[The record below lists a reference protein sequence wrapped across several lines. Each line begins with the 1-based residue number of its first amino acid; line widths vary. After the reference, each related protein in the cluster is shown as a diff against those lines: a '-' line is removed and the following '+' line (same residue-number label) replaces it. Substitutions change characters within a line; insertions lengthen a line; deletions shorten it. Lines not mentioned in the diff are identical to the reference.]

1 MDNSGFF
8 FARFYNIT
16 MILLSDFYKSVFGC
30 KAYKISIDAGCTC
43 PNRNGEKSTG
53 GCFFCSEKGSGDFV
67 PSKLKSI
74 FQQTEEGKALV
85 EKKARGRSG
94 TNQVK
99 YIAYFQNFTNTY
111 GNEEELTAKYK
122 EALTCSEVEGLAI
135 ATRPDCISDS
145 ILEKI
150 AGLAEKHFVQIE
162 LGLQTFSD
170 ETKNKLNIC
179 YKNAD
184 YVDAVKR
191 INSAS
196 KKIHLVTH
204 LIFGLPEE
212 TEEDMIK
219 SVKFVTE
226 VNALSSKNA
235 PLQTLP
241 FGIKITSLYVLKNTK
256 LQELYETGKYQP
268 LTREKY
274 LRILERAIKLLPK
287 NCVVHRLTGD
297 PPKPLL
303 IAPQWTTDKKRLMNE
318 IRKLRLAPAYS
329 LKPGNHKEPDGPGNS
344 QKFS

>member
-122 EALTCSEVEGLAI
+122 EALTCPEVEGLAI

-191 INSAS
+191 IKTAS

-212 TEEDMIK
+212 TEEDMLK

-256 LQELYETGKYQP
+256 LQELYESKKYQP
-268 LTREKY
+268 LKQEEY
-274 LRILERAIKLLPK
+274 LRILRKAIDLLPEK
-287 NCVVHRLTGD
+287 CVVHRLTGD
-297 PPKPLL
+297 PPKSLL
-303 IAPQWTTDKKRLMNE
+303 IAPQWPTDKKRIMNE
-318 IRKLRLAPAYS
+318 IHKLRLAPAYS

-344 QKFS
+344 

>member
-94 TNQVK
+94 RNQVK

-122 EALTCSEVEGLAI
+122 EALTCPEVEGLAI

-170 ETKNKLNIC
+170 KTKNKLNIC

-196 KKIHLVTH
+196 TKIHLVTH

-226 VNALSSKNA
+226 VNGIFSKNS

-256 LQELYETGKYQP
+256 LQKLYEAGKYQP
-268 LTREKY
+268 LTREEY
-274 LRILERAIKLLPK
+274 LRILERAIKLLPE

-303 IAPQWTTDKKRLMNE
+303 IAPQWTTDKKRLLNE
-318 IRKLRLAPAYS
+318 IRKLTTSKTQQFGQHSRNDIEKALKNPAY
-329 LKPGNHKEPDGPGNS
+329 
-344 QKFS
+344 

>member
-1 MDNSGFF
+1 MFF
-8 FARFYNIT
+8 
-16 MILLSDFYKSVFGC
+16 LLGKR
-30 KAYKISIDAGCTC
+30 K
-43 PNRNGEKSTG
+43 RR
-53 GCFFCSEKGSGDFV
+53 FCSFKVKIDFSTDRRRQS
-67 PSKLKSI
+67 PCR
-74 FQQTEEGKALV
+74 
-85 EKKARGRSG
+85 KKTRGRSG

-122 EALTCSEVEGLAI
+122 EALTCPEVEGLAI

-150 AGLAEKHFVQIE
+150 ADLAEKHFVQIE

-196 KKIHLVTH
+196 TKIHLVTH

-212 TEEDMIK
+212 TEEDMLK

-226 VNALSSKNA
+226 VNGIFSGTENH
-235 PLQTLP
+235 LQTFP
-241 FGIKITSLYVLKNTK
+241 FGIKITSLYVLRNTK
-256 LQELYETGKYQP
+256 LQKLYEAGKYQP
-268 LTREKY
+268 LTREEY
-274 LRILERAIKLLPK
+274 LRILKKAINLLPE

-318 IRKLRLAPAYS
+318 IRKLPLT
-329 LKPGNHKEPDGPGNS
+329 KN
-344 QKFS
+344 QQ

>member
-1 MDNSGFF
+1 
-8 FARFYNIT
+8 

-122 EALTCSEVEGLAI
+122 EALTCPEVEGLAI

-191 INSAS
+191 IKIAS

-212 TEEDMIK
+212 TEEDMLK

-274 LRILERAIKLLPK
+274 LRILERAIKLLPE

-303 IAPQWTTDKKRLMNE
+303 IAPQWTTDKKELLNE
-318 IRKLRLAPAYS
+318 IRKLTTSKTRKFGQHSRNDTEKALKNPAY
-329 LKPGNHKEPDGPGNS
+329 
-344 QKFS
+344 